1 MPKHRALRQALMQLG
16 PGDLLPSRL
25 QHFNNVWSFIDSSTA
40 ITSIQPRERPDR
52 YSIDIQKMYNIFR
65 QCLRPSLDAE
75 EDTQV
80 HADHSPDE
88 KTQALAADLLSI
100 LMKAEKNDEHL
111 ADKLENAVQATG
123 WYSSLAEVILNR
135 LQQELEAKGPM
146 GQAAREAYEKSL
158 AEAKEFARK
167 HPIAVN
173 VLIAL
178 IALGILAIMMPWA
191 IEALG
196 FSELGPIE
204 GKEML

>member
-1 MPKHRALRQALMQLG
+1 MQLG

-75 EDTQV
+75 EDTQA

>member
-75 EDTQV
+75 EDTQA